1 MEFYVNGEKTIINKE
16 PFDHGSEGVLY
27 LLEDRVYKIYFNNAL
42 NEGFG
47 NKEKYHKAL
56 LGLNGLT
63 SHIILPTN
71 LIFSVTGKY
80 SGYTSPLVGD
90 CDKNKV
96 GLIKLEWN
104 EIITNI
110 KNIEKDSVFLGNER
124 FYLSDFAFHNMVFS
138 NLERKLYVVDPGR
151 YHHVSTFTL
160 PDYKRINK
168 VIVNEAFLNLLRREI
183 IEFKLITP
191 GKISLLVRTIKSEI
205 GELAY
210 SDYLEL
216 QSSKYKTMSDFV
228 KMKARYLK

>member
-1 MEFYVNGEKTIINKE
+1 MRLIPGVSDII
-16 PFDHGSEGVLY
+16 S
-27 LLEDRVYKIYFNNAL
+27 IL
-42 NEGFG
+42 N
-47 NKEKYHKAL
+47 
-56 LGLNGLT
+56 
-63 SHIILPTN
+63 
-71 LIFSVTGKY
+71 
-80 SGYTSPLVGD
+80 
-90 CDKNKV
+90 DKD
-96 GLIKLEWN
+96 I
-104 EIITNI
+104 NI
-110 KNIEKDSVFLGNER
+110 KRTGVFEITLCGRISGVTDNTGAS
-124 FYLSDFAFHNMVFS
+124 FSLYNATTSQVISDLQFDLNKGVTTDMVFS

-168 VIVNEAFLNLLRREI
+168 VIVNEAFLNMLRREI